1 MSIVGF
7 LSAKEAAAE
16 LNVSLATLYAYV
28 SRGMI
33 RSEPAR
39 ESRRRLYSADD
50 VRALVRRKQ
59 PGEPAARPPLDSG
72 EPVLE
77 SAITLIRNGAIF
89 YRGQPLQRLM
99 AESSLE
105 TVAGLIWDAGADP
118 FAGTP
123 PETAEDASH
132 WMHIAAGL
140 RPLERCQALLPC
152 VFRNDPTIYNLSP
165 AGVAATGARIVRQML
180 AIVTGQRADCRLAHE
195 HLARHWD
202 VPPPL
207 DSVLRAALVAVA
219 DHELNASAFTVRCVA
234 STGASPV
241 AAVVAGLAALTGPR
255 HGGITERVA
264 AALPDLL
271 DSDDPFAAVARRLR
285 RGDDLPGF
293 GHPLYPDGDPRYG
306 WLVEVLRRAGAP
318 SDRLDRATRLAAA
331 ARDIAGRPPTLD
343 VGLALIGRA
352 LDLPEE
358 APLTLFALGRSVGW
372 IGHAIEQYADAKLIR
387 PRARYVGPMAD

>member
-1 MSIVGF
+1 MSGSGF

-39 ESRRRLYSADD
+39 DSRRRLYSADD

-89 YRGQPLQRLM
+89 YRGQPLQRVM

-105 TVAGLIWDAGADP
+105 TVAGLIWAAGTDP
-118 FAGTP
+118 FAAP
-123 PETAEDASH
+123 PRVAGEDPGR
-132 WMHIAAGL
+132 WTRLAAGL
-140 RPLERCQALLPC
+140 PPLERCQALLP
-152 VFRNDPTIYNLSP
+152 VAFKDDPTIYNLSP
-165 AGVAATGARIVRQML
+165 AGVAMTGARIIRRML
-180 AIVTGQRADCRLAHE
+180 AIVTGQPTDGRPAHE
-195 HLARHWD
+195 HLARNWHAQSRQA
-202 VPPPL
+202 V
-207 DSVLRAALVAVA
+207 VLRAALVAAA

-234 STGASPV
+234 STRASPV

-255 HGGITERVA
+255 HGGVTERVA

-271 DSDDPFAAVARRLR
+271 ATDDPHAAVARRLR

-306 WLVEVLRRAGAP
+306 LLVAALERAGAP
-318 SDRLDRATRLAAA
+318 YDLLDRAARLAAA
-331 ARDIAGRPPTLD
+331 ARDLAGRPPTLD
-343 VGLALIGRA
+343 VGLALIGLA

-372 IGHAIEQYADAKLIR
+372 IGHAIEQYADPKLIR
-387 PRARYVGPMAD
+387 PRARYVGPLPE